1 MSCLRECSE
10 LGGGSE
16 DSAAGVA
23 GGGAGAGG
31 ERRSHGGSCH
41 QHHPHYPPDAAD
53 HRRQSSGH
61 GHHSDASG
69 GEGAGDGWVRGRRE
83 VEVGGTSIAG
93 GHLGGT
99 STSGGAATSVEVGGA
114 RRKVPQQVHV
124 SSFIRISVYGFPWK
138 SGKIIVWKWLMVI
151 MASIL
156 NLFVM
161 GKTFTFLQCKYPGRQ
176 CVSARSIIHPTQIF
190 QYLCL

>member
-1 MSCLRECSE
+1 MNWLRE
-10 LGGGSE
+10 
-16 DSAAGVA
+16 
-23 GGGAGAGG
+23 AGASG
-31 ERRSHGGSCH
+31 ERRSHGH
-41 QHHPHYPPDAAD
+41 NRARY
-53 HRRQSSGH
+53 
-61 GHHSDASG
+61 
-69 GEGAGDGWVRGRRE
+69 GWVRGRGE
-83 VEVGGTSIAG
+83 VEVGASTSNPSAG
-93 GHLGGT
+93 GCFGGT

-124 SSFIRISVYGFPWK
+124 SSFIGINVDCFPWK

-176 CVSARSIIHPTQIF
+176 CVSARSIIHRHKFSNT
-190 QYLCL
+190 CVCRC

>member
-16 DSAAGVA
+16 DSAAGA
-23 GGGAGAGG
+23 G

-99 STSGGAATSVEVGGA
+99 IDTSGGAATSVEVGGA

-190 QYLCL
+190 Q